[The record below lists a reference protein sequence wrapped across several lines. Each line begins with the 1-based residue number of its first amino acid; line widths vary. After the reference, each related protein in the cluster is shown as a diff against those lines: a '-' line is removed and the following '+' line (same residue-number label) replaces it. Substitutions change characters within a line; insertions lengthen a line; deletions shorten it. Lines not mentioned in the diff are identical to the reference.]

1 MNRPTPEHPASLL
14 AFDDPRIS
22 EWIDGRLVAS
32 DADLVARAVAA
43 SPELTRF
50 VDDLR
55 LLKATVAEVE
65 TAQPPAGFVRTV
77 MEAVASESPVGAGD
91 DPAVE
96 AEWQRLEAERIAQ
109 EIEEARDDVTSAE
122 RQQQRPPWT
131 WLAML
136 ASLAAGVLVA
146 AGLNLLPRQGGREVA
161 MAPDGAPTR
170 DTQAISERDDVLWP
184 TGSEIAD
191 KNKAA
196 PAGAGAGMVAG
207 VADEIKAGKAAAS
220 GAGMAPGMAAGGRAR
235 AEAAAA
241 AVDELVVMVDGPR
254 GRATLARLLEKSGLG
269 SGRGEAAAALEENWL
284 EVAAAAPAIEAFKA
298 ALGGLAEG
306 GVRLPE
312 ANKSLALAQ
321 AARAVDFGADA
332 SDRLAHK
339 QSELRR
345 LADDTI
351 RRLVI
356 RIVADDEQLPAAPA
370 AAKTSPTP
378 SDLEE

>member
-65 TAQPPAGFVRTV
+65 AAQPPAGFVRTV

-122 RQQQRPPWT
+122 RQQHRPPWT

-191 KNKAA
+191 K
-196 PAGAGAGMVAG
+196 
-207 VADEIKAGKAAAS
+207 GKEAAAS
-220 GAGMAPGMAAGGRAR
+220 PMAAAKRAR
-235 AEAAAA
+235 ATAAAA

-254 GRATLARLLEKSGLG
+254 GRATLARLLEKSGFG
-269 SGRGEAAAALEENWL
+269 DAAAALEENWL

-312 ANKSLALAQ
+312 ADKSLALARD
-321 AARAVDFGADA
+321 ARAVDFGADA

-339 QSELRR
+339 QSELLR

-356 RIVADDEQLPAAPA
+356 RIVADDEQLSAAPA
-370 AAKTSPTP
+370 AAETSPTP

>member
-65 TAQPPAGFVRTV
+65 AAQPPAGFVRTV

-191 KNKAA
+191 KGKE
-196 PAGAGAGMVAG
+196 AGAGAGMVAG
-207 VADEIKAGKAAAS
+207 VAEIKAGKAAAS

-269 SGRGEAAAALEENWL
+269 SGRGEAAADLEENWL

-312 ANKSLALAQ
+312 ADKSLALAH

>member
-122 RQQQRPPWT
+122 RQQHRPPWT

-191 KNKAA
+191 KGKE
-196 PAGAGAGMVAG
+196 AGAGAGMVAG
-207 VADEIKAGKAAAS
+207 VAEIKAGKAAAS

-269 SGRGEAAAALEENWL
+269 SGRGEAAADLEENWL

-312 ANKSLALAQ
+312 ADKSLALAH

-356 RIVADDEQLPAAPA
+356 RIVADDEQFSAAPA
-370 AAKTSPTP
+370 AAETSPTP

>member
-65 TAQPPAGFVRTV
+65 AAQPPAGFVRTV

-96 AEWQRLEAERIAQ
+96 AEWQRLEAARIAQ

-122 RQQQRPPWT
+122 RQQHRPPWT

-184 TGSEIAD
+184 TGSEIAE
-191 KNKAA
+191 KRQAA
-196 PAGAGAGMVAG
+196 PVGAGAGMVAG
-207 VADEIKAGKAAAS
+207 VAEIKAGKAAAS

-269 SGRGEAAAALEENWL
+269 SGRGEAAADLEENWL

-312 ANKSLALAQ
+312 ADKSLALAQ

>member
-65 TAQPPAGFVRTV
+65 AAQPPAGFVRTV

-122 RQQQRPPWT
+122 RQQHRPPWT

-191 KNKAA
+191 K
-196 PAGAGAGMVAG
+196 
-207 VADEIKAGKAAAS
+207 GKEAAAS
-220 GAGMAPGMAAGGRAR
+220 PMAAAKRAR
-235 AEAAAA
+235 ATAAAA

-254 GRATLARLLEKSGLG
+254 GRATLARLLEKSGFG
-269 SGRGEAAAALEENWL
+269 DAAAALEENWL

-312 ANKSLALAQ
+312 ADKSLALAQ

>member
-65 TAQPPAGFVRTV
+65 AAQPPAGFVRTV

-122 RQQQRPPWT
+122 RQQHRPPWT

-191 KNKAA
+191 KGKE
-196 PAGAGAGMVAG
+196 AGAGAGMVAG
-207 VADEIKAGKAAAS
+207 VAEIKAGKAAAS

-269 SGRGEAAAALEENWL
+269 SGRGEAAADLEENWL

-312 ANKSLALAQ
+312 ADKSLALAQ
-321 AARAVDFGADA
+321 VDFGADA

-356 RIVADDEQLPAAPA
+356 RIVADDEQFSAAPA
-370 AAKTSPTP
+370 AAETSPTP

>member
-65 TAQPPAGFVRTV
+65 AAQPPAGFVRTV

-122 RQQQRPPWT
+122 RQQHRPPWT

-312 ANKSLALAQ
+312 ADKSLALAQ

>member
-122 RQQQRPPWT
+122 RQQHRPPWT

-191 KNKAA
+191 KGKE
-196 PAGAGAGMVAG
+196 AGAGAGMVAG
-207 VADEIKAGKAAAS
+207 VAEIKAGKAAAS

-269 SGRGEAAAALEENWL
+269 SGRGEAAADLEENWL

-312 ANKSLALAQ
+312 ADKSLALAQ
-321 AARAVDFGADA
+321 VDFGADA

-356 RIVADDEQLPAAPA
+356 RIVADDEQFSAAPA
-370 AAKTSPTP
+370 AAETSPTP

>member
-1 MNRPTPEHPASLL
+1 
-14 AFDDPRIS
+14 
-22 EWIDGRLVAS
+22 
-32 DADLVARAVAA
+32 
-43 SPELTRF
+43 
-50 VDDLR
+50 
-55 LLKATVAEVE
+55 
-65 TAQPPAGFVRTV
+65 
-77 MEAVASESPVGAGD
+77 
-91 DPAVE
+91 
-96 AEWQRLEAERIAQ
+96 
-109 EIEEARDDVTSAE
+109 
-122 RQQQRPPWT
+122 
-131 WLAML
+131 
-136 ASLAAGVLVA
+136 
-146 AGLNLLPRQGGREVA
+146 
-161 MAPDGAPTR
+161 
-170 DTQAISERDDVLWP
+170 
-184 TGSEIAD
+184 
-191 KNKAA
+191 
-196 PAGAGAGMVAG
+196 
-207 VADEIKAGKAAAS
+207 
-220 GAGMAPGMAAGGRAR
+220 MAPGMAAGGRAR

-254 GRATLARLLEKSGLG
+254 GRATLARLLEKSGFG
-269 SGRGEAAAALEENWL
+269 DAAAALEENWL

>member
-65 TAQPPAGFVRTV
+65 AAQPPAGFVRTV

-122 RQQQRPPWT
+122 RQQHRPPWT

-191 KNKAA
+191 KGKE
-196 PAGAGAGMVAG
+196 AGAGAGMVAG
-207 VADEIKAGKAAAS
+207 VAEIKAGKAAAS

-254 GRATLARLLEKSGLG
+254 GRATLARLLEKSGFG
-269 SGRGEAAAALEENWL
+269 DAAAALEENWL

-312 ANKSLALAQ
+312 ADKSLALAQ

-356 RIVADDEQLPAAPA
+356 RIVADDEQFSAAPA
-370 AAKTSPTP
+370 AAETSPTP

>member
-65 TAQPPAGFVRTV
+65 AAQPPAGFVRTV

-122 RQQQRPPWT
+122 RQQHRPPWT

-191 KNKAA
+191 KGKE
-196 PAGAGAGMVAG
+196 AGAGAGMVAG
-207 VADEIKAGKAAAS
+207 VAEIKAGKAAAS

-269 SGRGEAAAALEENWL
+269 SGRGEAAADLEENWL

-312 ANKSLALAQ
+312 A
-321 AARAVDFGADA
+321 D
-332 SDRLAHK
+332 
-339 QSELRR
+339 
-345 LADDTI
+345 
-351 RRLVI
+351 
-356 RIVADDEQLPAAPA
+356 
-370 AAKTSPTP
+370 
-378 SDLEE
+378 